1 MRQHPANL
9 HAVVLDAVVP
19 PQFNLVTQVSSVK
32 QRIAQKYFQGCERD
46 AACREAY
53 PDLAKRFLTLL
64 DRLDRQPVKLPM
76 RDLKNPQKTL
86 TVKLT
91 GEGLADALYQALY
104 IRDVRSLIPYILIAR
119 ITVISPSFRVCCCRC

>member
-1 MRQHPANL
+1 MQWCSTLWCRRNL
-9 HAVVLDAVVP
+9 TWSPKSVR
-19 PQFNLVTQVSSVK
+19 SSSASHK
-32 QRIAQKYFQGCERD
+32 NISRD
-46 AACREAY
+46 AKETRRAGKLT

-76 RDLKNPQKTL
+76 RDPKNPQKTL